1 MDPTFVSFLL
11 GGLNILGAQKEAQAN
26 LAAGAFK
33 ATILE
38 DNAKIAELQ
47 GADAIARGYVDES
60 KARLET
66 GSLAAKQ
73 TTAFAAS
80 GVRTDTGGSVA
91 DVAATTA
98 GIGELN
104 ASAIRSDAVRKAW
117 GFQVEARNLRQN
129 AQLAKMNAQY
139 AADSAYITGY
149 TRAAAVIGGSPRAAF
164 YR

>member
-66 GSLAAKQ
+66 GALAAKQ

-117 GFQVEARNLRQN
+117 GFQ
-129 AQLAKMNAQY
+129 
-139 AADSAYITGY
+139 
-149 TRAAAVIGGSPRAAF
+149 
-164 YR
+164 